1 MECIICKR
9 DLMYDEIEA
18 VIADRCLCS
27 IGCVRIYFT
36 RKELADGL
44 HLPDLPE
51 EVPPSS

>member
-9 DLMYDEIEA
+9 NLAYDEIEA

-27 IGCVRIYFT
+27 VKCVREYFD

-44 HLPDLPE
+44 HLPDLPK